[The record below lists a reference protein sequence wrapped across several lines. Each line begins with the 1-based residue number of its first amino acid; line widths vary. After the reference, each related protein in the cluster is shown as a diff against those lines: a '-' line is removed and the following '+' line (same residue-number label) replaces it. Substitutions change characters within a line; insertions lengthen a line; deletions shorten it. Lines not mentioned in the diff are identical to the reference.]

1 MPCCV
6 CDLMMV
12 MMKTCFSVFAVL
24 PTLYAAVIIIRE
36 EHTKVF
42 LTAVTPYLL
51 LRLVLRDV
59 KLENPPSLPLNYI
72 FNQRFV
78 FGNIFNISE
87 TYHYVT
93 FTYVESRLYLCE
105 YM

>member
-1 MPCCV
+1 
-6 CDLMMV
+6 MMV

-59 KLENPPSLPLNYI
+59 KLENPPSTLPFKVTFLI
-72 FNQRFV
+72 RGFV
-78 FGNIFNISE
+78 FGNIFNTSE
-87 TYHYVT
+87 TYYYVT
-93 FTYVESRLYLCE
+93 FTYIESRLYLCE